1 MVLSTDA
8 LPRYPDLVD
17 SDLTGFF
24 NHYRNVRAQQTL
36 LADILRRQETIVAA
50 IDDVNAAVAAL
61 TTQVNDA
68 VSAIGAQGLTTDEAE
83 TIATDLNNLATQ
95 ISDALNPPAPAQ

>member
-1 MVLSTDA
+1 M
-8 LPRYPDLVD
+8 D

-24 NHYRNVRAQQTL
+24 EKYRHQRAIQTTL
-36 LADILRRQETIVAA
+36 HDITSRQEAIVAA

-68 VSAIGAQGLTTDEAE
+68 VAAIGAQGLSTAEAE
-83 TIATDLNNLATQ
+83 SFVTSLNDLAAQ
-95 ISDALNPPAPAQ
+95 ISAALNPAPPAG